1 MIKNEDVVHIL
12 DEIADILELK
22 GENKFQ
28 INAFRKAART
38 IDGLLEDISV
48 VAEEERLKE
57 LPGIGEG
64 IAKKIIEL
72 LEDGELMYYEDLKR
86 SIPSGLLEMIKI
98 QGLGPNKVRKLYEE
112 LGIEDIEALKT
123 AAMNKKLRGLTGFG
137 AKTEENII
145 KGIEQYR
152 KNIERVPIGIAMLY
166 AESIIAN
173 LKDLE
178 SVSEITYAG
187 SLRRMRETI
196 GDIDILISSQDSRP
210 VIDAFIGLKGVSNV
224 LARGDTKS
232 SVIMN
237 GIHVD
242 LRVIKPDSFGAA
254 LQYFTGSKEHN
265 VRLRD
270 LALRRGLKVN
280 EYGVYQGEEKIA
292 GVSEEGIYQSI
303 GLGYI
308 PPELREDKGEIEA
321 ALRGDLPD
329 LIELGDIKGDLHI
342 HSDYSD
348 GKRSI
353 EEMARAAKSRGY
365 EYIVISDH
373 SPAVT
378 IASGPSREDL
388 KKQIKIIRDLNRDFD
403 GFRIFTSTEVDIRP
417 DSSLDFDDDILGE
430 LEIVVA
436 AVHSKFSM
444 DEDSMTDRIISAIKN
459 PNVDI
464 LAHPTG
470 RLLGRRDPY
479 KVNMKRVI
487 DVAKRTDTVLE
498 LNASP
503 RRLDLNDMHCK
514 QAVDAGIKI
523 AISTD
528 SHDTYQMAFM
538 KYGIGTARRA
548 WLKKEDVVNTRS
560 LESLI
565 DFFEIEG

>member
-1 MIKNEDVVHIL
+1 
-12 DEIADILELK
+12 
-22 GENKFQ
+22 G
-28 INAFRKAART
+28 
-38 IDGLLEDISV
+38 
-48 VAEEERLKE
+48 
-57 LPGIGEG
+57 
-64 IAKKIIEL
+64 
-72 LEDGELMYYEDLKR
+72 
-86 SIPSGLLEMIKI
+86 
-98 QGLGPNKVRKLYEE
+98 
-112 LGIEDIEALKT
+112 
-123 AAMNKKLRGLTGFG
+123 KKLRGLKGFG

-152 KNIERVPIGIAMLY
+152 RNMERVPIGIAMLY

-178 SVSEITYAG
+178 SISEITYAG

-196 GDIDILISSQDSRP
+196 GDIDILVASQDSGP
-210 VIDAFIGLKGVSNV
+210 VIDAFVGLKGVSDV

-237 GIHVD
+237 GIQVD

-270 LALRRGLKVN
+270 FALRKGLKVN

-292 GVSEEGIYQSI
+292 GVSEEGIYQSV

-308 PPELREDKGEIEA
+308 APELREDRGEIEA
-321 ALRGDLPD
+321 AVRGDLPK
-329 LIELGDIKGDLHI
+329 LIELGDMKGDLHV
-342 HSDYSD
+342 HSDHSD

-353 EEMARAAKSRGY
+353 KDMARAAKSRGY

-378 IASGPSREDL
+378 IASGPSSDDL
-388 KKQIKIIRDLNRDFD
+388 KKQMKIIRGLNRDSD

-417 DSSLDFDDDILGE
+417 DSSLDFDDEILSE
-430 LEIVVA
+430 LDIVVA

-444 DEDSMTDRIISAIKN
+444 DEDDMTERIISAIKN

-464 LAHPTG
+464 FAHPTG

-479 KVNMKRVI
+479 KVDMKRII
-487 DVAKRTDTVLE
+487 DAAKRTDTVLE
-498 LNASP
+498 LNSSP

-528 SHDTYQMAFM
+528 SHDIYQMAFM

-548 WLKKEDVVNTRS
+548 WLKKEDVVNTMS
-560 LESLI
+560 LDCLME
-565 DFFEIEG
+565 FFKVED